1 MSRSA
6 DLPTAL
12 RDPQPRN
19 VQLLLDSRLP
29 ARMSWVGSD
38 GRPHVAALWFRWTG
52 TELEMSTFQGS
63 KKLDDLHDDAI
74 VEVLIDTA
82 DFPYRSVK
90 MAGPITLAACDGI
103 TPSYQQAAAR
113 YLGEEAGREWCAS
126 LAGATQVLITLRP
139 TTASSSDM
147 SSAPFLSET
156 AGTH

>member
-1 MSRSA
+1 MSSSA

-29 ARMSWVGSD
+29 ARMAWVGGD
-38 GRPHVAALWFRWTG
+38 GQPYVAAMWFRWTG
-52 TELEMSTFQGS
+52 TELEMSTFQGA
-63 KKLDDLHDDAI
+63 KKLEDLRDGVS
-74 VEVLIDTA
+74 VEVLIDT
-82 DFPYRSVK
+82 DVFPYRSVK
-90 MAGPITLAACDGI
+90 MAGPITLEEHDGI
-103 TPSYQQAAAR
+103 TQSYQQSATR

-126 LAGATQVLITLRP
+126 LEGATQVLIRLTP

-147 SSAPFLSET
+147 SSAPFLSES